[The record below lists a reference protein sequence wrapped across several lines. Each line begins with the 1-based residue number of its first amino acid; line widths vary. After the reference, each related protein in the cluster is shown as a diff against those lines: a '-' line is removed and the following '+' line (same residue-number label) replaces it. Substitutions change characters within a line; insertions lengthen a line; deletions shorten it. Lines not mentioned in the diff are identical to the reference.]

1 MRKTYKYGIKL
12 TFNEQIMRKRT
23 NDIKEAFM
31 SAKPDI
37 LKSNVVITVTAGGKK
52 VEKLLFLRQANR
64 AFRNPIAA
72 EILEKQILIL
82 L

>member
-12 TFNEQIMRKRT
+12 TFNEQTIWKRT
-23 NDIKEAFM
+23 DDIKETFL

-37 LKSNVVITVTAGGKK
+37 LRSNVIIEVTSKGKK
-52 VEKLLFLRQANR
+52 AEKLLFLRQADR
-64 AFRNPIAA
+64 AFRNPLAA
-72 EILEKQILIL
+72 EILEKQLITL